1 LNKLYYKTSMGAKM
15 NDIPEIIRRA
25 LPTRIRAD
33 ILSAAGKLDR
43 VEEIRLHCGRRVTL
57 TSRGK
62 NITTPVIL
70 TRSEI
75 DTLLV
80 HLCDGS
86 VYAYRDT
93 ISEGYISL
101 RGGIR
106 VGVCGRAAISG
117 ARISG
122 VYDIDTLV
130 IRIPHSS
137 PPLGKEIVELMREES
152 FTRGVLIYS
161 PPGVGKTTL
170 LRSLAVMLSSG
181 KEPHRVSVIDTRG
194 ELAYS
199 LDSPSL
205 CLDLLSGYPK
215 HVGLALA
222 SRTLG
227 TEIMICD
234 EIGSRADAE
243 AICEAHNC
251 GVPLIASA
259 HAASVRELLGRT
271 GIGMLHRAGTFGAYV
286 GITRAGDFSFTYDVC
301 KREDADIAYLESR
314 G

>member
-1 LNKLYYKTSMGAKM
+1 MS
-15 NDIPEIIRRA
+15 DIPESIKLS
-25 LPTRIRAD
+25 LPPRIRAD
-33 ILSAAGKLDR
+33 IINAAKKLER

-57 TSRGK
+57 TSLGR
-62 NITTPVIL
+62 NYATPSVL
-70 TRSEI
+70 TRSEM
-75 DTLLV
+75 DSVLL

-93 ISEGYISL
+93 IAEGYISL

-106 VGVCGRAAISG
+106 VGVCGRAAMSG
-117 ARISG
+117 GKICG

-130 IRIPHSS
+130 IRIPHPA
-137 PPLGKEIVELMREES
+137 PPLGKEIVELMSES
-152 FTRGVLIYS
+152 GFTRGVLIYS

-181 KEPHRVSVIDTRG
+181 KDARRVSVIDTRG

-199 LDSPSL
+199 LDSPTL
-205 CLDLLSGYPK
+205 CIDLLSGYPK
-215 HVGLALA
+215 HLGLALA

-227 TEIMICD
+227 TEVMICD
-234 EIGSRADAE
+234 EIGGKADAD

-251 GVPLIASA
+251 GVPLIATA
-259 HAASVRELLGRT
+259 HASSVRELLGRT
-271 GIGMLHRAGTFGAYV
+271 GMGLLHRAGTFGAYV
-286 GITRAGDFSFTYDVC
+286 GISRTRNFSFTYDIC
-301 KREDADIAYLESR
+301 KREDADVAYLESR

>member
-1 LNKLYYKTSMGAKM
+1 MS
-15 NDIPEIIRRA
+15 DIPESIRQA
-25 LPTRIRAD
+25 LPSRIRAEL
-33 ILSAAGKLDR
+33 LSVAGKLDR
-43 VEEIRLHCGRRVTL
+43 VEEIRLHCGRRSTL
-57 TSRGK
+57 TSRGR
-62 NITTPVIL
+62 NIPTPVVL

-75 DTLLV
+75 DALLV
-80 HLCDGS
+80 RLCEGS
-86 VYAYRDT
+86 VYAHRDT
-93 ISEGYISL
+93 ISEGYVSL

-106 VGVCGRAAISG
+106 VGVCGRAAVSG
-117 ARISG
+117 SRISG

-130 IRIPHSS
+130 VRIPHPS
-137 PPLGKEIVELMREES
+137 PPLGREIVELMREDG

-181 KEPHRVSVIDTRG
+181 KEARRVSVIDTRC

-205 CLDLLSGYPK
+205 CLDLLSGYPR

-259 HAASVRELLGRT
+259 HAASVRELLGRS
-271 GIGMLHRAGTFGAYV
+271 GIGMLHRAGTFGYYV
-286 GITRAGDFSFTYDVC
+286 GIARSGNFSLTYDVC
-301 KREDADIAYLESR
+301 KREDADIAYLEFR

>member
-1 LNKLYYKTSMGAKM
+1 MGE
-15 NDIPEIIRRA
+15 IPECIKSA
-25 LPTRIRAD
+25 MPPRIYGDLINAVK
-33 ILSAAGKLDR
+33 KLAS
-43 VEEIRLHCGRRVTL
+43 VEEIRLHCGRRITL

-62 NITTPVIL
+62 NIATPIVL
-70 TRSEI
+70 TRNEMDSV
-75 DTLLV
+75 LMR
-80 HLCDGS
+80 LCDGS

-93 ISEGYISL
+93 IAEGYISL

-106 VGVCGRAAISG
+106 VGVCGRAAMSG
-117 ARISG
+117 GKICG

-130 IRIPHSS
+130 IRIPHPA
-137 PPLGKEIVELMREES
+137 PPLGKEIVELINGS
-152 FTRGVLIYS
+152 KFTSGVLIYS

-170 LRSLAVMLSSG
+170 LRSLATMLSSG
-181 KEPHRVSVIDTRG
+181 KDARRVSVIDTRG

-205 CLDLLSGYPK
+205 CIDLLSGYPK
-215 HVGLALA
+215 HIGLALA

-227 TEIMICD
+227 TEVMICD

-251 GVPLIASA
+251 GVPLIATA
-259 HAASVRELLGRT
+259 HASSVRELLGRS
-271 GIGMLHRAGTFGAYV
+271 GIGMLHRAGAFGAYV
-286 GITRAGDFSFTYDVC
+286 GISRTGTFSFNYDIC